1 MGIKKA
7 LDALTLFVGPVVNGL
22 KAIGM
27 IMLAAMM
34 FLTATDVMLRYIF
47 NSPLHGGYEVIE
59 YLMAIV
65 VPFGVAYCG
74 HQGSHV
80 AVDLLVI
87 RLPRRAQ
94 AIIGSVTAFLSLG
107 LLILITWQNFIYIQ
121 EQYESKLTS
130 AVLLIPVY
138 PFIGVVAVASA
149 VFCLVLL
156 IDFLNSL
163 SEAVKK

>member
-1 MGIKKA
+1 MGIKNA
-7 LDALTLFVGPVVNGL
+7 VDALALFVGPVVNGL

-47 NSPLHGGYEVIE
+47 NSPLRGGYEVIE

-65 VPFGVAYCG
+65 VPFGIAFCG
-74 HQGSHV
+74 HQGGHV

-87 RLPRRAQ
+87 RLSKRAQ

-107 LLILITWQNFIYIQ
+107 LLILITWQNLVYIK
-121 EQYESKLTS
+121 EQYESNLTS

-138 PFIGVVAVASA
+138 PFVGVVAIGSA
-149 VFCLVLL
+149 VFSLVLL
-156 IDFLNSL
+156 IDFLNFL